1 MASVNKVILV
11 GNLGQDPELKQLDND
26 NHMCKF
32 SVATTRKWKNKQG
45 EPQEKVDWHQVITWG
60 KQALNCAQYL
70 SKGKQVYVEGR
81 TERRDY
87 TDKDGVNKPF
97 FQVQAYMVQFL
108 GSNRSESDVATAP
121 RTALVKDGSMEEE
134 LPF

>member
-11 GNLGQDPELKQLDND
+11 GNLGQDPELKQLDGD
-26 NHMCKF
+26 NALCKF

-45 EPQEKVDWHQVITWG
+45 EQQEKTDWHNVITWG
-60 KQALNCAQYL
+60 RQAHNCAQYL
-70 SKGKQVYVEGR
+70 TKGKQVYVEGR
-81 TERRDY
+81 MERRDY

-97 FQVQAYMVQFL
+97 FQVQAHMVQFL
-108 GSNRSESDVATAP
+108 GGRSESVVATAP
-121 RTALVKDGSMEEE
+121 RTALVTDGSMEEE